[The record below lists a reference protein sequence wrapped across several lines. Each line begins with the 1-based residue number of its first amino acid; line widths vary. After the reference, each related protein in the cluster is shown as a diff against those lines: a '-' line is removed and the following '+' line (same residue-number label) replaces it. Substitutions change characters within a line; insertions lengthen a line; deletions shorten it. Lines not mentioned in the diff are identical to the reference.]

1 VHYEKGGWRYAVNVV
16 NLTDKTYV
24 TSCSSLAACY
34 YGERL
39 RVTGS
44 VAYKW

>member
-1 VHYEKGGWRYAVNVV
+1 
-16 NLTDKTYV
+16 V
-24 TSCSSLAACY
+24 TSCSSEIACY
-34 YGERL
+34 YAERL